1 MLLLMVRIMHTLKE
15 FVRNKA
21 RPEGS
26 IAEAYIADECL
37 TFCSRYLHRAETRF
51 NRLERN
57 EDDGHRQDKGL
68 TIFMKMGN
76 PLGQGTIKV
85 LSHEDWKRAHLYVLR
100 NCDEAQPFIE

>member
-1 MLLLMVRIMHTLKE
+1 MVRIIHTLKE

-21 RPEGS
+21 GPEAS

-57 EDDGHRQDKGL
+57 KDDGHRQDKEL

-76 PLGQGTIKV
+76 PLGQAAFQG
-85 LSHEDWKRAHLYVLR
+85 SF
-100 NCDEAQPFIE
+100 P